1 MIQISKKCPF
11 YPYKRVFALSLLVFC
26 LLVASSIS
34 LTIGVESIALEKI
47 FYSDS
52 KENELFFISRIP
64 RTVTLVLTGA
74 GLSIS
79 GVILQRLTQNKFIS
93 PTTSGTL
100 DAAKLGILCG
110 LLFLPEAA
118 LPTKLICAVLFC
130 FVLSGIFTFSISHI
144 VKRNTI
150 LIPVFGVMFGY
161 TLNALTNLIG
171 VQFNIIQNME
181 GWMVGN
187 FSKSLKGQYEI
198 IYILIPLFTCCYL
211 YAYKFTIVGLGR
223 DFTKNVGVNYRLI
236 VNIGLMLTAV
246 MVSTTI
252 LAVGSIPFIDLVIP
266 NVVSMIHGDNIRRNL
281 PFTACYGAITL
292 VVCDL
297 IGRLIIFPYEIP
309 SSMIVGSLGAFV
321 FLIMLIK
328 KGR

>member
-1 MIQISKKCPF
+1 MIHISKV
-11 YPYKRVFALSLLVFC
+11 YPNHAYRRVLALSLLVLC
-26 LLVASSIS
+26 LLAIS
-34 LTIGVESIALEKI
+34 LVSLTVGVESITWSGL
-47 FYSDS
+47 FNRSS
-52 KENELFFISRIP
+52 QGVELLFISRIP
-64 RTVTLVLTGA
+64 RTVTLIVTGA

-79 GVILQRLTQNKFIS
+79 GVILQHLAHNKFIS

-110 LLFLPEAA
+110 LLFFPEAA
-118 LPTKLICAVLFC
+118 LLTKLMCAVLFC
-130 FVLSGIFTFSISHI
+130 FGLTAIFTFSISHL

-150 LIPVFGVMFGY
+150 LIPVFGVMYGY
-161 TLNALTNLIG
+161 TLNALTNLLG
-171 VQFNIIQNME
+171 VQFNIIQNIE

-187 FSKSLKGQYEI
+187 FAKSIKGQYEI
-198 IYILIPLFTCCYL
+198 IYILIPLFVICYL

-223 DFTKNVGVNYRLI
+223 DFTMNVGVNYRVI

-246 MVSTTI
+246 MVSTTV

-266 NVVSMIHGDNIRRNL
+266 NIVSMIYGDHIRRNL
-281 PFTACYGAITL
+281 PFTACYGAIIL
-292 VVCDL
+292 LICDVV
-297 IGRLIIFPYEIP
+297 GRLIIFPYEMP
-309 SSMIVGSLGAFV
+309 SSMIVGSLGALV